1 MHIMTVK
8 IATTSAEKCYVTFY
22 MVKYRNFECRH
33 SNHHYMCVNGFRR
46 EPRGFGFVQY
56 RDPADAADAQFRMDR
71 QIIAGREITVVFA
84 EDNRKKPSEMRVQ
97 ELSR

>member
-1 MHIMTVK
+1 M
-8 IATTSAEKCYVTFY
+8 IAKTLLKRASYAIFY
-22 MVKYRNFECRH
+22 MVKYQKFQRRH
-33 SNHHYMCVNGFRR
+33 YNRHCLCVDVSCR

-71 QIIAGREITVVFA
+71 QILAGREITVVFA

-97 ELSR
+97 ELSM